1 MYGRFYPANQGVF
14 ESVITKGSVNMSAF
28 ISTVRHAL
36 WAFRPRTLRNKMMV
50 LAILMV
56 SLPTLVIGYFVETE
70 GRDALLEEK
79 RIKLF
84 AVTHLLDEALGD
96 DFQRYAN
103 LPREDRIQALNRL
116 LAPRTD
122 RITNA
127 FSGVGAGYYHRSL
140 DAIIT
145 YGPQAQYGYAVGVS
159 IKPDHPG
166 REVMASGGALVKWG
180 SQVRGNIMN
189 SMLPIKRDGQVIGY
203 IWANELSN
211 DIDRQALAMDIK
223 ILTVLILGLLLSIW
237 FIVTFSRRFASDIDM
252 IKAGLNELSFDLNTV
267 IPPMQGEMGEISH
280 SVNTLSRALREAK
293 TLNELIIE
301 SAADGVISVDING
314 CVTMINP
321 AGESITGYRKKE
333 LIGRPYVEFFVHTDF
348 NSPVLDTLERGIDH
362 VALEV
367 NFPGKERTIQISV
380 STSQLHNA
388 QGETVGALVI
398 FTDLTAAKE
407 VQRRIEQAERLA
419 TLGELMAGV
428 AHEVRNPLTAI
439 SGFVQLLKEGEKDPQ
454 RLEYTHTVL
463 KEVRSINRV
472 IQQLLDFA
480 RPQPSFHQEVMLN
493 QIINESLILVKTRGL
508 EARIDFHVNL
518 EPELTEI
525 HADAELLKQVVLNL
539 LINAVQSINAK
550 GEINITTRSLANGRQ
565 EIRIKDS
572 GCGIPETIRTKIFD
586 PFYTTKSSGTGLGLS
601 ISQRI
606 VASHGG
612 DIMVESELNQ
622 GSTFIII
629 LPVTHSEG
637 TLP

>member
-1 MYGRFYPANQGVF
+1 MPAF
-14 ESVITKGSVNMSAF
+14 L
-28 ISTVRHAL
+28 STAKRAL
-36 WAFRPRTLRNKMMV
+36 STCLPHTLRNKMMM

-56 SLPTLVIGYFVETE
+56 TVPTLVIGYFVETE

-103 LPREDRIQALNRL
+103 LSREDRIQALNRL
-116 LAPRTD
+116 LAQRTD
-122 RITNA
+122 RITKA
-127 FSGVGAGYYHRSL
+127 FSGVGAGYYHREL
-140 DAIIT
+140 DAIVT

-166 REVMASGGALVKWG
+166 REVMASGEPLVKWG

-189 SMLPIKRDGQVIGY
+189 SMIPIKREGQVIGY

-223 ILTVLILGLLLSIW
+223 IMTVIAVGMLLSVWLIAA
-237 FIVTFSRRFASDIDM
+237 FSRRFASDIDT
-252 IKAGLNELSFDLNTV
+252 IKAGLNELPLDLNTV
-267 IPPMQGEMGEISH
+267 IPPMKGEMGEIAG
-280 SVNTLSRALREAK
+280 SVNALSRALREAK
-293 TLNELIIE
+293 TLNELIVE

-321 AGESITGYRKKE
+321 AGETITGYKKKE
-333 LIGRPYVEFFVHTDF
+333 LIGRPYAEIFVHTDF
-348 NSPVLDTLERGIDH
+348 DSPVLDTLERGIDH
-362 VALEV
+362 VAQEV
-367 NFPGKERTIQISV
+367 NFPGKGRTIQISV

-439 SGFVQLLKEGEKDPQ
+439 SGFVQLLKEGEQDPQ
-454 RLEYTHTVL
+454 RLEYTHIVL

-480 RPQPSFHQEVMLN
+480 RPRPSLHQKIMLN

-518 EPELTEI
+518 DAELPEI
-525 HADAELLKQVVLNL
+525 HADAELLKQVILNL

-550 GEINITTRSLANGRQ
+550 GEIDISTRTLSDDRQ
-565 EIRIKDS
+565 EIRIKDN
-572 GCGIPETIRTKIFD
+572 GCGIPDAIKAKIFD

-606 VASHGG
+606 IASHGG
-612 DIMVESELNQ
+612 DIMVESELNR

-637 TLP
+637 ILP